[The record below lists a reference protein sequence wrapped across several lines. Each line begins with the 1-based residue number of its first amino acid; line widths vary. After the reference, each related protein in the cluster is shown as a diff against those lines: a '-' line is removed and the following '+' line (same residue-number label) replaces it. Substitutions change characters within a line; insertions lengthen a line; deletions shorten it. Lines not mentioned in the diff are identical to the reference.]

1 MLVYIVVAV
10 LAILDVVEAYYFANA
25 IKTQSRQHGRRQDLL
40 INQIMHL
47 SNKTW
52 QPPPIADIEIE
63 PPALDRM
70 PDEYYTNSDFLL
82 EDEED
87 WTTEPQSS

>member
-25 IKTQSRQHGRRQDLL
+25 IKAQSRQHGRREDLL

-52 QPPPIADIEIE
+52 TPPPVAQE
-63 PPALDRM
+63 PENLELSK
-70 PDEYYTNSDFLL
+70 PDEYFTNSDFLI
-82 EDEED
+82 EDDEE